1 MTREEIQDRV
11 EDIITDSP
19 YCDAE
24 IEHSYDSL
32 YELGFDSLSV
42 LELGEDIQDE
52 FGFTD
57 DLDINKHSTPS
68 QIADEVW
75 AILHS

>member
-1 MTREEIQDRV
+1 MTREEIQYRV
-11 EDIITDSP
+11 ERVIYNSP
-19 YCDAE
+19 YYDAE

-42 LELGEDIQDE
+42 LELGEDIQEE

-57 DLDINKHSTPS
+57 NLDINRHSTPS